1 MRRTTS
7 VFFVALLLVSGSL
20 FYPAFAQDTKSARGT
35 ITAISGDTVTVKTAD
50 AEMKFMVDAKTVL
63 TASGAG
69 TASRKA
75 AASGKSLNLN
85 DFVKTGDVVEVAYQ
99 EAGGTMRATSIRPTP
114 GANPTSAQSAAGK
127 TETAQGT
134 VESITK
140 ALLTIT
146 GTISG
151 GGSFKQSYSID
162 GSTRVVAEGAG
173 TASAKQ
179 QGKISLTDF
188 VGVGDQVTVTYR
200 TAGTTLHAEEVRVRA
215 KKK

>member
-7 VFFVALLLVSGSL
+7 VLFVALLLVSGSL
-20 FYPAFAQDTKSARGT
+20 FYPVLAQGTKSARGT
-35 ITAISGDTVTVKTAD
+35 ITAIAGDSVTIKTAD
-50 AEMKFMVDAKTVL
+50 QEMKFVVDAKTVL

-75 AASGKSLNLN
+75 EASGKSLSLT
-85 DFVKTGDVVEVAYQ
+85 DFVKTGDTVEVSYQ
-99 EAGGTMRATSIRPTP
+99 EAAGAMRATSIRPTP
-114 GANPTSAQSAAGK
+114 GASPSSAAQTAK

-140 ALLTIT
+140 AMLTIT
-146 GTISG
+146 GTIGG

-179 QGKISLTDF
+179 QGKISLSDF

-200 TAGTTLHAEEVRVRA
+200 SAGSGLHAEEVRVRA

>member
-7 VFFVALLLVSGSL
+7 VLFVALLLVSGSL
-20 FYPAFAQDTKSARGT
+20 FYPTFAQDTKTARGT
-35 ITAISGDTVTVKTAD
+35 ITAISGDVVTVKTAD
-50 AEMKFMVDAKTVL
+50 QEMKFTVDAKTVL

-75 AASGKSLNLN
+75 AASGKSLSLT
-85 DFVKTGDVVEVAYQ
+85 DFVKTGDVVEVSYQ
-99 EAGGTMRATSIRPTP
+99 EAGGIMRATSLRPTP
-114 GANPTSAQSAAGK
+114 GASPTSATQAARS
-127 TETAQGT
+127 ETAQGT

-140 ALLTIT
+140 AQLTIT

-162 GSTRVVAEGAG
+162 GTTRVVAEGAG

-179 QGKISLTDF
+179 QGKVSLSDF

-200 TAGTTLHAEEVRVRA
+200 SAGSGLHAEEVRVRA